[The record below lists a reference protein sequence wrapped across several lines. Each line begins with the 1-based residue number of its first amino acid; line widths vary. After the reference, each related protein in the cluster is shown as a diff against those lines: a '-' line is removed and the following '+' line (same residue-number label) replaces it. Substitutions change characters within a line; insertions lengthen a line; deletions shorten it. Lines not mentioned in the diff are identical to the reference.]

1 MEFIV
6 EEKGGRL
13 DKFLAS
19 HDTKFSRTEWQ
30 RFIKDGAV
38 SVNGR
43 VVTKS
48 ALTLHTHDKL
58 TILEEKTV
66 GRKGAFRIEPDPGI
80 PLDIVYEDADILV
93 VNKPAGLL
101 VHPTFTERRHTLV
114 NALVARYP
122 EIIAVGE
129 NPLRAGIVHRLDK
142 DTSGLVVV
150 AKNQSAFFSTKQQFL
165 DRVIV
170 KKYLALTEG
179 IPNKPEGD
187 ITYDIRP
194 STGNRLRKVA
204 VKKLEPEKRSRR
216 SAETHY
222 AVKETFG
229 TRFALI
235 DVTPKTGRT
244 HQIRVHLAAILCPIV
259 GDTLYGGKRKTG
271 LALGLKR
278 HFLHAYYLKLTLPS
292 GKEMTFEIGL
302 PEDLRRA
309 IGKLTGSSVIPAKA
323 GI

>member
-1 MEFIV
+1 MELIA
-6 EEKGGRL
+6 EEHGGRL
-13 DKFLAS
+13 DKFLAARDS
-19 HDTKFSRTEWQ
+19 KFSRTEWQ
-30 RFIKDGAV
+30 RFIRDGAV
-38 SVNGR
+38 SVNGK
-43 VVTKS
+43 VATKPS
-48 ALTLHTHDKL
+48 LTLHTHDKL

-66 GRKGAFRIEPDPGI
+66 GRKGPFRIEPDKDI
-80 PLDIVYEDADILV
+80 PLDIVYEDADILI

-101 VHPTFTERRHTLV
+101 VHPTFSERRHTLV

-150 AKNQSAFFSTKQQFL
+150 AKNQPAFLSTKKQFL

-179 IPNKPEGD
+179 IPQKPEGD

-222 AVKETFG
+222 AVKEMFG
-229 TRFALI
+229 ARFALI

-244 HQIRVHLAAILCPIV
+244 HQIRVHLAAIGCPIV
-259 GDTLYGGKRKTG
+259 GDALYGGKRITAQK
-271 LALGLKR
+271 LGLTR
-278 HFLHAYYLKLTLPS
+278 QFLHAYYLKLTTPG

-309 IGKLTGSSVIPAKA
+309 MGKIAR
-323 GI
+323 